1 MSKKKVVITT
11 KKKSSTS
18 QAKAQKNQPKEMVF
32 GKVNYQFILLGA
44 VLIAIGILL
53 MAGGQQAPNEWNE
66 NEIYSFRRTVLAPV
80 VILAGLGTEI
90 FAIFKK

>member
-11 KKKSSTS
+11 KKNSSTS

-32 GKVNYQFILLGA
+32 SKVNYQFILLGA

-80 VILAGLGTEI
+80 VILAGLGTEV